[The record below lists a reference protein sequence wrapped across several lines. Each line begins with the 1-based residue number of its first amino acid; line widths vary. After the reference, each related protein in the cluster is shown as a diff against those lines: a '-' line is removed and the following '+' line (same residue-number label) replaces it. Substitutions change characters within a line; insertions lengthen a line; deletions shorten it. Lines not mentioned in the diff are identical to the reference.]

1 MFRRSRR
8 KIILSIMGLLILLF
22 AVTLAVILLASFGE
36 IRHKNVEMLERY
48 VADYSLDEVT
58 SKQSKADL
66 PVEKTMG
73 RREPPPINERSDS
86 QLSTFYSV
94 ALSDEGKV
102 LAVDNEGKDAYQ
114 EEELVQIARK
124 ISSQDQR
131 SGRMG
136 NITYIVEA
144 KEGYTLVAF
153 MDNTVSEAGLKTMLR
168 YVFLVGGLAILAMFF
183 IAWILAGFI
192 ISPLEEN
199 DRQQKRF
206 ISDAS
211 HELKTPVAVIAT
223 NAEMLSRELGHNEWL
238 TNIQYETDRMDR
250 LVKQLLDLSHAESAI
265 VPMESLDF
273 SRLVTGETLAFE
285 SLAFDKGKTFVTK
298 IEEAIIL
305 RGNPSQLTQLVSI
318 LLDNAIRHSTGKEI
332 GVSLVRRPHTALLT
346 VTNDGNE
353 IPAEKIHHLFERFY
367 RVDEVRNSESNH
379 YGIGLSIAKAIAEK
393 HGGNID
399 VFWQDGKIS
408 FTVNLLLKNR
418 KLQSYFNKPP
428 LL

>member
-1 MFRRSRR
+1 
-8 KIILSIMGLLILLF
+8 MGSLILLF
-22 AVTLAVILLASFGE
+22 AMTLAVILLASFGE

-48 VADYSLDEVT
+48 VAEYSLDEVMN
-58 SKQSKADL
+58 KQSKADL

-73 RREPPPINERSDS
+73 RREPPPSNERSDY

-102 LAVDNEGKDAYQ
+102 LAVDNEGGDTYQ

-131 SGRMG
+131 LGRMG
-136 NITYIVEA
+136 NITYIVEG
-144 KEGYTLVAF
+144 KEGYMLVAF

-168 YVFLVGGLAILAMFF
+168 YVFLVGGMAILAMFF
-183 IAWILAGFI
+183 IASILAGFI

-238 TNIQYETDRMDR
+238 TNIQYETERMDR

-285 SLAFDKGKTFVTK
+285 SLAFDKGKTFVTE

-305 RGNPSQLTQLVSI
+305 IGNLSQLTQLVSI
-318 LLDNAIRHSTGKEI
+318 LLDNAIRHSIGKEI
-332 GVSLVRRPHTALLT
+332 GVSLVRHPHTALLT

-408 FTVNLLLKNR
+408 FTVNLLLK
-418 KLQSYFNKPP
+418 K
-428 LL
+428 

>member
-8 KIILSIMGLLILLF
+8 KIILSIMGSLILLF
-22 AVTLAVILLASFGE
+22 AMTLAVILLASFGE

-48 VADYSLDEVT
+48 VAEYSLDEVMN
-58 SKQSKADL
+58 KQSKADL

-73 RREPPPINERSDS
+73 RREPPPINERSDY

-102 LAVDNEGKDAYQ
+102 LAVDNEGGDAYQ

-131 SGRMG
+131 LGRMG
-136 NITYIVEA
+136 NLTYIVEA

-183 IAWILAGFI
+183 IASILAGFI

-211 HELKTPVAVIAT
+211 HELKTPIAVIAT

-238 TNIQYETDRMDR
+238 TNIQYESERMDR
-250 LVKQLLDLSHAESAI
+250 LVKQLLDLSHAENAN
-265 VPMESLDF
+265 VLMEELDF
-273 SRLVTGETLAFE
+273 SRFVTGEVLAFE
-285 SLAFDKGKTFVTK
+285 SLAFDKGKTFLVD
-298 IEEAIIL
+298 IEEDIHL
-305 RGNPSQLTQLVSI
+305 MGNFSQLTQLVSI
-318 LLDNAIRHSTGKEI
+318 LLDNAIRHSTGREI
-332 GVSLVRRPHTALLT
+332 GIDLERRPHTALLT
-346 VTNDGNE
+346 VTNDSDE
-353 IPAEKIHHLFERFY
+353 IPKEKIQHLFERFY
-367 RVDEVRNSESNH
+367 RIDEARNSESHH

-393 HGGNID
+393 QGGNID

-408 FTVNLLLKNR
+408 FTVKLLLK
-418 KLQSYFNKPP
+418 K
-428 LL
+428 

>member
-8 KIILSIMGLLILLF
+8 KIILSIMGSLILLF
-22 AVTLAVILLASFGE
+22 AVTLSVILLASFGE

-48 VADYSLDEVT
+48 VAEYSFDEVT
-58 SKQSKADL
+58 SKQTKADL

-73 RREPPPINERSDS
+73 RREPPLSNERSDY
-86 QLSTFYSV
+86 QLTTFYSV
-94 ALSDEGKV
+94 ALSDKDSV
-102 LAVDNEGKDAYQ
+102 LAVDNEGRDAYQ

-183 IAWILAGFI
+183 IASILAGFI

-211 HELKTPVAVIAT
+211 HELKTPIAVIAT

-238 TNIQYETDRMDR
+238 SNIQYETERMDR

-285 SLAFDKGKTFVTK
+285 SLAFDKGKTFVTE
-298 IEEAIIL
+298 IEEVIIL
-305 RGNPSQLTQLVSI
+305 MGNPSQLTQLVSI
-318 LLDNAIRHSTGKEI
+318 LLDNAIRHSTGREI
-332 GVSLVRRPHTALLT
+332 GISLVRRPHTALLT

-353 IPAEKIHHLFERFY
+353 IPPEKIQHLFERFY
-367 RVDEVRNSESNH
+367 RVDEARNSESHH

-399 VFWQDGKIS
+399 VFWQNGKIS
-408 FTVNLLLKNR
+408 FTVNLLLK
-418 KLQSYFNKPP
+418 K
-428 LL
+428 

>member
-8 KIILSIMGLLILLF
+8 KIILSIMGSLILLF
-22 AVTLAVILLASFGE
+22 AMTLAVILLASFGE

-48 VADYSLDEVT
+48 VAEYSLDEVMN
-58 SKQSKADL
+58 KQSKAGL

-73 RREPPPINERSDS
+73 RREPPPINERSDY

-102 LAVDNEGKDAYQ
+102 LAVDNEGGDAYQ

-131 SGRMG
+131 LGRMG
-136 NITYIVEA
+136 NLTYIVEA

-183 IAWILAGFI
+183 IASILAGFI

-211 HELKTPVAVIAT
+211 HELKTPIAVIAT

-238 TNIQYETDRMDR
+238 TNIQYESERMDR
-250 LVKQLLDLSHAESAI
+250 LVKQLLDLSHAENAN
-265 VPMESLDF
+265 VLMEELDF
-273 SRLVTGETLAFE
+273 SRFVTGEVLAFE
-285 SLAFDKGKTFVTK
+285 SLAFDKGKTFLVD
-298 IEEAIIL
+298 IEEDIHL
-305 RGNPSQLTQLVSI
+305 MGNFSQLTQLVSI
-318 LLDNAIRHSTGKEI
+318 LLDNAIRHSTGREI
-332 GVSLVRRPHTALLT
+332 GIDLERRPHTALLT
-346 VTNDGNE
+346 VTNDSDE
-353 IPAEKIHHLFERFY
+353 IPKEKIQHLFERFY
-367 RVDEVRNSESNH
+367 RIDEARNSESHH

-393 HGGNID
+393 QGGNID

-408 FTVNLLLKNR
+408 FTVKLLLK
-418 KLQSYFNKPP
+418 K
-428 LL
+428 

>member
-8 KIILSIMGLLILLF
+8 KIILSIMGSLILLF
-22 AVTLAVILLASFGE
+22 AVTLSVILLASFGE

-48 VADYSLDEVT
+48 VAEYSLDEVT
-58 SKQSKADL
+58 SKQTKADL
-66 PVEKTMG
+66 PVEKMMG
-73 RREPPPINERSDS
+73 RREPPPSNERSGY

-102 LAVDNEGKDAYQ
+102 LAVDNEGRDAYQ

-131 SGRMG
+131 SGSMG
-136 NITYIVEA
+136 NITYIVED

-168 YVFLVGGLAILAMFF
+168 YVFLVGGMAILAMFF
-183 IAWILAGFI
+183 IASILAGFI

-211 HELKTPVAVIAT
+211 HELKTPITVIAT

-238 TNIQYETDRMDR
+238 SNIQYETDRMDR

-285 SLAFDKGKTFVTK
+285 SLAFDKGKTFVTE
-298 IEEAIIL
+298 IETGIIL
-305 RGNPSQLTQLVSI
+305 MGNPSQLTQLVSI

-353 IPAEKIHHLFERFY
+353 IPPEKIHHLFERFY
-367 RVDEVRNSESNH
+367 RVDEARNSESNH

-408 FTVNLLLKNR
+408 FTVNLLLK
-418 KLQSYFNKPP
+418 K
-428 LL
+428 

>member
-8 KIILSIMGLLILLF
+8 KIILSIMGSLILLF

-36 IRHKNVEMLERY
+36 IRHKNIEMLERY
-48 VADYSLDEVT
+48 VAEYSLDEVT

-66 PVEKTMG
+66 PVEKMMG
-73 RREPPPINERSDS
+73 RREPPPSNERSGY

-102 LAVDNEGKDAYQ
+102 LAVDNEGRDAYQ

-131 SGRMG
+131 LGRMG
-136 NITYIVEA
+136 NITYIVED

-183 IAWILAGFI
+183 IASILAGFI

-211 HELKTPVAVIAT
+211 HELKTPIAVIAT

-238 TNIQYETDRMDR
+238 TNIQYETERMDR

-265 VPMESLDF
+265 VPMERLDF

-285 SLAFDKGKTFVTK
+285 SLAFDKGKTFVTE
-298 IEEAIIL
+298 IEAGIIL
-305 RGNPSQLTQLVSI
+305 MGNSSQLTQLVSI
-318 LLDNAIRHSTGKEI
+318 LLDNAIRHSTGQEI
-332 GVSLVRRPHTALLT
+332 GISLVRRPHTALLT

-353 IPAEKIHHLFERFY
+353 IPPEKIQHLFERFY
-367 RVDEVRNSESNH
+367 RVDEARNSESHH

-408 FTVNLLLKNR
+408 FTVNLLLK
-418 KLQSYFNKPP
+418 K
-428 LL
+428 

>member
-1 MFRRSRR
+1 MFRRSRK
-8 KIILSIMGLLILLF
+8 KIILSIMGSLILLF
-22 AVTLAVILLASFGE
+22 AVTLSVILLASFGE

-48 VADYSLDEVT
+48 VAEYSLDEVT
-58 SKQSKADL
+58 SKQTKADL
-66 PVEKTMG
+66 PVEKMMG
-73 RREPPPINERSDS
+73 RREPPPSNERSGY

-102 LAVDNEGKDAYQ
+102 LAVDNEGRDAYQ

-136 NITYIVEA
+136 NITYIVED

-183 IAWILAGFI
+183 IASILAGFI

-211 HELKTPVAVIAT
+211 HELKTPIAVIAT

-238 TNIQYETDRMDR
+238 SNIQYETERMDR

-285 SLAFDKGKTFVTK
+285 SLAFDKGKTFI
-298 IEEAIIL
+298 IEIEAGIIL
-305 RGNPSQLTQLVSI
+305 MGNPSQLTQLVSI
-318 LLDNAIRHSTGKEI
+318 LLDNAIRHSTGREI
-332 GVSLVRRPHTALLT
+332 GISLVRRPHTALLT

-353 IPAEKIHHLFERFY
+353 ISPEKIQHLFERFY
-367 RVDEVRNSESNH
+367 RVDEARNSESNH

-408 FTVNLLLKNR
+408 FTVNLLLK
-418 KLQSYFNKPP
+418 K
-428 LL
+428 

>member
-8 KIILSIMGLLILLF
+8 KIILSIMGSLILLF
-22 AVTLAVILLASFGE
+22 AMTLAVILLASFGE

-48 VADYSLDEVT
+48 VVEYSLDEVMN
-58 SKQSKADL
+58 KQSKADL

-73 RREPPPINERSDS
+73 RREPPPSNERSDY

-102 LAVDNEGKDAYQ
+102 LAVDNEGGDAYQ

-131 SGRMG
+131 LGRMG
-136 NITYIVEA
+136 NITYIVEG
-144 KEGYTLVAF
+144 KEGYMLVAF

-168 YVFLVGGLAILAMFF
+168 YVFLVGGMAILAMFF
-183 IAWILAGFI
+183 IASILAGFI

-238 TNIQYETDRMDR
+238 TNIQYETERMDR

-285 SLAFDKGKTFVTK
+285 SLAFDKGKTFVTE

-305 RGNPSQLTQLVSI
+305 IGNLSQLTQLVSI
-318 LLDNAIRHSTGKEI
+318 LLDNAIRHSIGKEI
-332 GVSLVRRPHTALLT
+332 GVSLVRHPHTALLT

-408 FTVNLLLKNR
+408 FTVNLLLK
-418 KLQSYFNKPP
+418 K
-428 LL
+428 

>member
-8 KIILSIMGLLILLF
+8 KIILSIMGSLILLF
-22 AVTLAVILLASFGE
+22 AVTLSVILLASFGE

-48 VADYSLDEVT
+48 VAEYSLDEVT
-58 SKQSKADL
+58 SKQTKADL
-66 PVEKTMG
+66 PVEKMMG
-73 RREPPPINERSDS
+73 RREPPPSNERSGY

-102 LAVDNEGKDAYQ
+102 LAVDNEGRDAYQ

-131 SGRMG
+131 SGSMG
-136 NITYIVEA
+136 NITYIVED

-168 YVFLVGGLAILAMFF
+168 YVFLVGGLASFAMFF
-183 IAWILAGFI
+183 IASILSGFI

-211 HELKTPVAVIAT
+211 HELKTPIAVIAT

-238 TNIQYETDRMDR
+238 SNIQYETDRMDR

-285 SLAFDKGKTFVTK
+285 SLAFDKGKTFVTE
-298 IEEAIIL
+298 IETGIIL
-305 RGNPSQLTQLVSI
+305 MGNPSQLTQLVSI

-353 IPAEKIHHLFERFY
+353 IPPEKIHHLFERFY
-367 RVDEVRNSESNH
+367 RVDEARNSESNH

-408 FTVNLLLKNR
+408 FTVNLLLK
-418 KLQSYFNKPP
+418 K
-428 LL
+428 

>member
-8 KIILSIMGLLILLF
+8 KIILSIMGSLILLF
-22 AVTLAVILLASFGE
+22 AVTLSVILLASFGE

-48 VADYSLDEVT
+48 VAEYSLDEVT
-58 SKQSKADL
+58 SKQTKADL
-66 PVEKTMG
+66 PVEKMMG
-73 RREPPPINERSDS
+73 RREPPPSNERSGY

-102 LAVDNEGKDAYQ
+102 LAVDNEGRDAYQ

-136 NITYIVEA
+136 NITYIVED

-183 IAWILAGFI
+183 IASILAGFI

-211 HELKTPVAVIAT
+211 HELKTPIAVIAT

-238 TNIQYETDRMDR
+238 SNIQYETERMDR
-250 LVKQLLDLSHAESAI
+250 LVKQLLDLSHVESAI
-265 VPMESLDF
+265 VPMERLDF

-285 SLAFDKGKTFVTK
+285 SLAFDKGKTFVTE

-305 RGNPSQLTQLVSI
+305 MGNPSQLTQLVSI

-332 GVSLVRRPHTALLT
+332 GVSLVMRPHTALLS

-353 IPAEKIHHLFERFY
+353 IPPEKIHHLFERFY
-367 RVDEVRNSESNH
+367 RVDEARNSESKH

-408 FTVNLLLKNR
+408 FTVNLLLK
-418 KLQSYFNKPP
+418 K
-428 LL
+428 

>member
-8 KIILSIMGLLILLF
+8 KIILSIMGSLILLF
-22 AVTLAVILLASFGE
+22 AVTLSVILLASFGE

-48 VADYSLDEVT
+48 VAEYSLDEVT
-58 SKQSKADL
+58 SKQTKADL
-66 PVEKTMG
+66 PVEKMMG
-73 RREPPPINERSDS
+73 RREPPPSNERSDY
-86 QLSTFYSV
+86 QLTTFYSV
-94 ALSDEGKV
+94 ALSDKDSV
-102 LAVDNEGKDAYQ
+102 LAVDNEGRDAYQ

-131 SGRMG
+131 LGRMG
-136 NITYIVEA
+136 NITYIVED

-183 IAWILAGFI
+183 IASILAGFI

-211 HELKTPVAVIAT
+211 HELKTPIAVIAT

-285 SLAFDKGKTFVTK
+285 SLAFDKGKTFVTE

-305 RGNPSQLTQLVSI
+305 MGNPSQLTQLVSI
-318 LLDNAIRHSTGKEI
+318 LLDNAIRHSTGREI
-332 GVSLVRRPHTALLT
+332 GISLVRRPHTALLT

-353 IPAEKIHHLFERFY
+353 IPAEKIQHLFERFY
-367 RVDEVRNSESNH
+367 RVDEARNSESKH

-393 HGGNID
+393 HGSNID

-408 FTVNLLLKNR
+408 FTVNLLLK
-418 KLQSYFNKPP
+418 K
-428 LL
+428 

>member
-8 KIILSIMGLLILLF
+8 KIILSIMGSLILLF
-22 AVTLAVILLASFGE
+22 AMTLAVILLASFGE

-48 VADYSLDEVT
+48 VAEYSLDEVT
-58 SKQSKADL
+58 SKQIKADL

-73 RREPPPINERSDS
+73 RREPPPSNERSGY

-102 LAVDNEGKDAYQ
+102 LAVDNEGRDAYQ

-131 SGRMG
+131 LGRMG
-136 NITYIVEA
+136 NITYIVED

-153 MDNTVSEAGLKTMLR
+153 MDNTVSEAGLKTMLH

-183 IAWILAGFI
+183 IASILAGFI

-211 HELKTPVAVIAT
+211 HELKTPIAVIAT

-273 SRLVTGETLAFE
+273 LRLVTGETLAFE
-285 SLAFDKGKTFVTK
+285 SLAFDKGKTFI
-298 IEEAIIL
+298 IEIEAGLIL
-305 RGNPSQLTQLVSI
+305 IGNPSQLTQLVSI
-318 LLDNAIRHSTGKEI
+318 LLDNAIRHSTGREI
-332 GVSLVRRPHTALLT
+332 GISLVRRPHTALLT

-353 IPAEKIHHLFERFY
+353 ISPEKIQHLFERFY
-367 RVDEVRNSESNH
+367 RVDEARNSESNH

-408 FTVNLLLKNR
+408 FTVNLLLK
-418 KLQSYFNKPP
+418 K
-428 LL
+428 

>member
-1 MFRRSRR
+1 
-8 KIILSIMGLLILLF
+8 MGSLILLF

-36 IRHKNVEMLERY
+36 IRHKNIEMLERY
-48 VADYSLDEVT
+48 VAEYSLDEVT

-73 RREPPPINERSDS
+73 RREPPPSNERSDY

-94 ALSDEGKV
+94 ALSDKDSV
-102 LAVDNEGKDAYQ
+102 LAVDNEGRDAYQ

-136 NITYIVEA
+136 NVTYIVED

-153 MDNTVSEAGLKTMLR
+153 MDNTVSEAGLKTMLH

-211 HELKTPVAVIAT
+211 HELKTPIAVIAT

-238 TNIQYETDRMDR
+238 SNIQYETDRMDR

-285 SLAFDKGKTFVTK
+285 SLAFDKGKTFVTE

-305 RGNPSQLTQLVSI
+305 VGNSSQLTQLVSI
-318 LLDNAIRHSTGKEI
+318 LLDNAIRHSTGREI
-332 GVSLVRRPHTALLT
+332 GISLVRRPHTALLT

-353 IPAEKIHHLFERFY
+353 IPPEKIQHLFERFY
-367 RVDEVRNSESNH
+367 RVDEARNSESNH

-408 FTVNLLLKNR
+408 FTVNLLLK
-418 KLQSYFNKPP
+418 K
-428 LL
+428 

>member
-22 AVTLAVILLASFGE
+22 AVTLSVILLASFGE

-48 VADYSLDEVT
+48 VAEYSLDEVMN
-58 SKQSKADL
+58 KQSKADL

-73 RREPPPINERSDS
+73 RREPPPSNERSDY
-86 QLSTFYSV
+86 QLTTFYSV
-94 ALSDEGKV
+94 ALSDKDSV
-102 LAVDNEGKDAYQ
+102 LAVDNEGRDAYQ

-183 IAWILAGFI
+183 IASILAGFI

-211 HELKTPVAVIAT
+211 HELKTPIAVIAT

-238 TNIQYETDRMDR
+238 SNIQYETERMDR

-285 SLAFDKGKTFVTK
+285 SLAFDKGKTFVTE
-298 IEEAIIL
+298 IEEVIIL
-305 RGNPSQLTQLVSI
+305 MGNPSQLTQLVSI
-318 LLDNAIRHSTGKEI
+318 LLDNAIRHSTGREI
-332 GVSLVRRPHTALLT
+332 GISLVRRPHTALLT

-353 IPAEKIHHLFERFY
+353 IPPEKIQHLFERFY
-367 RVDEVRNSESNH
+367 RVDEARNSESNH

-408 FTVNLLLKNR
+408 FTVNLLLK
-418 KLQSYFNKPP
+418 K
-428 LL
+428 

>member
-8 KIILSIMGLLILLF
+8 KIILSIMGSLILLF
-22 AVTLAVILLASFGE
+22 AVTLSVILLASFGE

-48 VADYSLDEVT
+48 VAEYSLDEVT
-58 SKQSKADL
+58 SKQTKADL
-66 PVEKTMG
+66 PVEKMMG
-73 RREPPPINERSDS
+73 RREPPPSNERSGY

-102 LAVDNEGKDAYQ
+102 LAVDNEGRDAYQ

-131 SGRMG
+131 SGSMG
-136 NITYIVEA
+136 NITYIVED

-183 IAWILAGFI
+183 IASILSGFI

-211 HELKTPVAVIAT
+211 HELKTPIAVIAT

-238 TNIQYETDRMDR
+238 SNIQYETDRMDR

-285 SLAFDKGKTFVTK
+285 SLAFDKGKTFVTE
-298 IEEAIIL
+298 IETGIIL
-305 RGNPSQLTQLVSI
+305 MGNPSQLTQLVSI

-353 IPAEKIHHLFERFY
+353 IPPEKIHHLFERFY
-367 RVDEVRNSESNH
+367 RVDEARNSESNH

-408 FTVNLLLKNR
+408 FTVNLLLK
-418 KLQSYFNKPP
+418 K
-428 LL
+428 

>member
-8 KIILSIMGLLILLF
+8 KIILSIMGSLILLF
-22 AVTLAVILLASFGE
+22 AVTLSVILLASFGE

-48 VADYSLDEVT
+48 VAEYSLDEVT
-58 SKQSKADL
+58 SKQTKADL

-73 RREPPPINERSDS
+73 RRESSPSNERSGY

-102 LAVDNEGKDAYQ
+102 LAVDNEGRDAYQ

-136 NITYIVEA
+136 NITYIVED

-183 IAWILAGFI
+183 IASILAGFI

-211 HELKTPVAVIAT
+211 HELKTPIAVIAT
-223 NAEMLSRELGHNEWL
+223 NAEMLSRELGYNEWL
-238 TNIQYETDRMDR
+238 SNIQYETERMDR

-285 SLAFDKGKTFVTK
+285 SLAFDKGKTFVTE
-298 IEEAIIL
+298 IEAGIIL
-305 RGNPSQLTQLVSI
+305 MGNPSQLTQLVSI
-318 LLDNAIRHSTGKEI
+318 LLDNAIRHSTGREI
-332 GVSLVRRPHTALLT
+332 GISLVRRPHTALLT

-353 IPAEKIHHLFERFY
+353 IPPEKIQHLFERFY
-367 RVDEVRNSESNH
+367 RVDEARNSESNH

-393 HGGNID
+393 YGGNID

-408 FTVNLLLKNR
+408 FTVNLLLK
-418 KLQSYFNKPP
+418 K
-428 LL
+428 

>member
-8 KIILSIMGLLILLF
+8 KIILSIMGSLILLF
-22 AVTLAVILLASFGE
+22 AVTLSVILLASFGE

-48 VADYSLDEVT
+48 VAEYSLDEVT
-58 SKQSKADL
+58 SKQTKADL
-66 PVEKTMG
+66 PVEKMMG
-73 RREPPPINERSDS
+73 RREPPPSNERSGY

-102 LAVDNEGKDAYQ
+102 LAVDNEGRDAYQ

-131 SGRMG
+131 SGSMG
-136 NITYIVEA
+136 NITYIVED

-183 IAWILAGFI
+183 IASILSGFI

-211 HELKTPVAVIAT
+211 HELKTPIAVIAT

-238 TNIQYETDRMDR
+238 SNIQYETDRMDR

-298 IEEAIIL
+298 IETGIIL
-305 RGNPSQLTQLVSI
+305 MGNPSQLTQLVSI

-353 IPAEKIHHLFERFY
+353 IPPEKIHHLFERFY
-367 RVDEVRNSESNH
+367 RVDEARNSESNH

-408 FTVNLLLKNR
+408 FTVNLLLK
-418 KLQSYFNKPP
+418 K
-428 LL
+428 